1 MTTSRPDPEE
11 SVTLSEAV
19 ERFALDQPTAARIRA
34 LLNGMAL
41 RWWDHQSI
49 RYRLCDVIA
58 AIAYVHEART
68 KTERRTQFGQG
79 ELCPFCGAD
88 TTRGWYADYCM
99 TCGAE
104 YEKALLSQGA

>member
-11 SVTLSEAV
+11 FVTLSQAV
-19 ERFALDQPTAARIRA
+19 QRFDLDQPTAARIRT

-41 RWWDHQSI
+41 HWWDHQSV

-58 AIAYVHEART
+58 AIAYVQEART
-68 KTERRTQFGQG
+68 KTERRAQFGQC
-79 ELCPFCGAD
+79 EQCPFCGAD

-104 YEKALLSQGA
+104 YEKVVLSQRA